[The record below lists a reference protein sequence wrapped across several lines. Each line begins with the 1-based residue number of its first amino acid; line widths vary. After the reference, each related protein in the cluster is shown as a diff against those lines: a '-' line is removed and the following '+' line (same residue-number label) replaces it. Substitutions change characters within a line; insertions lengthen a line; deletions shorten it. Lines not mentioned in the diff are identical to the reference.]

1 MRESFVHGRVQG
13 VGSSMKK
20 KPSILFLS
28 SHNAVRG
35 QMAEAML
42 RHLAGDRFEVKSAGI
57 DPKPVPTLTHRVLEE
72 AGIDAASLAS
82 KNVRDFM
89 ARTVVNTAIILCDNG
104 PSDPRVYPF
113 APANLT
119 WRFEDPL
126 SAPGT
131 EEELLGRF
139 RRLREALTDR
149 LQSWLA
155 EEAARE
161 AVLQET
167 ALV

>member
-1 MRESFVHGRVQG
+1 
-13 VGSSMKK
+13 MKK

-28 SHNAVRG
+28 THNAVRG

-57 DPKPVPTLTHRVLEE
+57 DPKPVPALTHRVLEE
-72 AGIDAASLAS
+72 VGIEALPLAS

-89 ARTVVNTAIILCDNG
+89 ARTVVNVAIILGDG
-104 PSDPRVYPF
+104 TPADPRVYPF
-113 APANLT
+113 APFNLT

-126 SAPGT
+126 STPGT
-131 EEELLGRF
+131 EDELLGRF
-139 RRLREALTDR
+139 RRLRDSLQDH
-149 LQSWLA
+149 LQSWLD
-155 EEAARE
+155 EEASRE

-167 ALV
+167 ALA